1 MNAIAK
7 TEAAPRQSLIATMAA
22 KFNMEPK
29 AFEATVRSTVMP
41 ANHTNEQFA
50 ALMMVAKE
58 YDLNPLLKEIYA
70 FPAKG
75 GGIVPIVSIDGW
87 VNLVNSHPACDGFE
101 FEFEHAEDG
110 TLISCTCR
118 MFRKDRGRPVT
129 VTEYLVECIRNTDPW
144 KMKHRML
151 RHKAMIQAARY
162 AFGFS
167 GIYDE
172 DEGSK
177 IAEMKDVT
185 PPKPPAPPA
194 PPAPPS
200 EAAPE
205 PATSNEPENVIE
217 GEIVETAGG
226 EEDFNPTEFFE
237 ALEAE
242 MAQANTMEDVEE
254 VWTARD
260 PLAVFDG
267 DDQNQAIAKAI
278 KNRRLKEIG
287 G

>member
-1 MNAIAK
+1 MNTVTT

-22 KFNMEPK
+22 KYQMDPDQFAK
-29 AFEATVRSTVMP
+29 TVRATVMP
-41 ANHTNEQFA
+41 SQHTNEQFA
-50 ALMMVAKE
+50 ALMLVANE
-58 YDLNPLLKEIYA
+58 YDLNPVVKEIYA

-87 VNLVNSHPACDGFE
+87 VNLVNSHPAADGFE
-101 FEFEHAEDG
+101 FDFEHDDQKK
-110 TLISCTCR
+110 LVSCTCR
-118 MFRKDRGRPVT
+118 MYRKDRGRPVT
-129 VTEYLVECIRNTDPW
+129 VTEYLAECKRNTDPW
-144 KMKHRML
+144 KMEHRML

-172 DEGSK
+172 DEGEK
-177 IAEMKDVT
+177 IATMRDVT

-194 PPAPPS
+194 SPAAADTYV
-200 EAAPE
+200 EADEDGVVIDHDDAAVDPHEDAIGLE
-205 PATSNEPENVIE
+205 PN
-217 GEIVETAGG
+217 
-226 EEDFNPTEFFE
+226 EFFE
-237 ALEAE
+237 ALETE
-242 MAQANTMEDVEE
+242 MAQAATAEDVEE
-254 VWTARD
+254 VWNARD

-267 DDQNQAIAKAI
+267 DDVNQGIAKAI